1 MDPLLLLGLLGGY
14 PGRGRTLPRSLS
26 LELLLRGVDG
36 AARNV
41 GRAILRY
48 VFMLRSSVHASRWL
62 DRARALHLPRLD
74 SAALATMRAAAL
86 RMLASRLLAQ
96 RPPSR
101 SQAPSETPSKLYTL
115 RLFPTRWHVSL
126 HDSPA
131 LPATPQPQKEAG
143 PAGPPPRA
151 AAVEGYAAL
160 ACYTQLHPSAA
171 LKDQR
176 PRLDSITASEAR
188 DAIAAWLPPP

>member
-115 RLFPTRWHVSL
+115 RLFPTRCAASCHIGCGQVQSWDPPANTVHL
-126 HDSPA
+126 QSP
-131 LPATPQPQKEAG
+131 PTEP
-143 PAGPPPRA
+143 
-151 AAVEGYAAL
+151 
-160 ACYTQLHPSAA
+160 
-171 LKDQR
+171 
-176 PRLDSITASEAR
+176 
-188 DAIAAWLPPP
+188 